1 MSDINANATVT
12 LTVNGKQ
19 AQNML
24 EQLKRQASDLEDKI
38 TKAAAAGDK
47 VQLKKFQRE
56 LKQTRRQIGQI
67 ESATQGVENVLR
79 RLDKASPKELSRTL
93 KELKKSLNGI
103 ERGTDEWNKQCE
115 SIKRVKAEIANVNEE
130 LRETEKEHVGLVD
143 RINGFVDK
151 WGNIIAGVAAVG
163 TGLVMAGR
171 KAVNAFA
178 EMDAEMANVRKFTG
192 LADDEVKELNED
204 FKKMDTRTS
213 REDLNKL
220 AEEAGR
226 LGKSSKEDV
235 LGFVKAADQ
244 INVALDELGDGA
256 TLTLSKLTN
265 IFGDEARLGTEK
277 SLLAVG
283 SVINDLSQNCTAS
296 AGYLA
301 EFGKRMAGVGAQ
313 AGMTIPQIMAFAAVL
328 DSQGQACE
336 MSATALSQLIMNLFK
351 EPSKIAKATGM
362 DLDELNKALKRSTNE
377 GLLMLLQKLKEL
389 GNMDVLAP
397 VFKNMGENGAR
408 ASQVLATLAGNVE
421 MVKWQQEQATQSF
434 EDATSVTNE
443 FNVQNSTVEAEL
455 DKAKKR
461 VTELAI
467 DLGEKLMPVMKHVIS
482 TTTLTLKA
490 MSTTIDFLARNKE
503 AIIVLTAMV
512 TAYTIAVKANAIALK
527 AQAAWHAVCKGT
539 AIAYHAVV
547 NTLQAGHIA
556 FNLVLAKLQGNWA
569 RQSSLMV
576 DLKRKGLSLASG
588 WGVLLAATVALGYGI
603 YKTLSKMNEMSASEK
618 TLAEVRQKG
627 QEGIVEE
634 KNKIEALIKV
644 AKDEKLSLDD
654 RQKAVNALNKII
666 PNYNAQLDAT
676 TGKYM
681 ENKKALDDY
690 LNSLA
695 KKYELE
701 GAKDLLKEIGK
712 EKAKLAMELKEA
724 DDAIEKDKRI
734 NASSNFVGGR
744 EGRAMDTGAATYTA
758 HLKNNKASIQKKIDE
773 QNQKEHAIFDVYGND
788 LGKQAAEEIN
798 KKPVITNN
806 GGGGGSVPVV
816 DDDKKNK
823 KSDKFKAEQ
832 DWQKE
837 QNALNKKAYM
847 EGEKDYEAYVSRMEE
862 IEQEF
867 YQKVL
872 ANKKITAEEKAEAEA
887 NLAEAKKKQTD
898 RKNSPDDWKA
908 KEEALNRIAYAKGE
922 KDYEQ
927 YTARMDEINV
937 EYWKKKMER
946 SDVSAK
952 DLLEA
957 QAQYQEALKKQED
970 NATSASREA
979 EDKAYNAQLAE
990 LKQRYI
996 DGLSDTKTYEDA
1008 VELAELEHLR
1018 KVVQLYKEGTK
1029 ERLAAEKEY
1038 QNKVFANQQ
1047 KIIQRQQ
1054 QVKQQLKEEYFGMNA
1069 DERLTKYDSDMAA
1082 LEQVY
1087 HAEVK
1092 AAGDNAAEKLRIE
1105 EAFEKAKL
1113 ALRKKYA
1120 IDSIGVTKNGMEKAN
1135 EKLAN
1140 WLESDAGQAVTQSFS
1155 TVMSGMGEI
1164 FSGVSSLV
1172 QAELEKETA
1181 AINARY
1187 SAEISAAEGNNY
1199 KVAKLEK
1206 EKQAAL
1212 AKAKNEA
1219 NKKLFAMQ
1227 VIQAVAQTAQNAI
1240 SAYGS
1245 AAAIPV
1251 VGYIMAP
1258 IAAAMAIAAGM
1269 IQIAAIKKQQQASE
1283 AQGYAQGGF
1292 TPQGRVNEEVGVV
1305 HAGEWVASQ
1314 KLLASPVARPLIN
1327 ALDYAQRT
1335 NTIGSLRADDVSRT
1349 IVGTGAVASPSP
1361 QPVIIQAPTDNVASA
1376 ALAQSAA
1383 VLSKYEETMNRLSQ
1397 RLNEPFVTVNTVTG
1411 DTGIKQAQEEYDTL
1425 IRNKSPKSRRK

>member
-67 ESATQGVENVLR
+67 ESATQGVENVMK

-93 KELKKSLNGI
+93 RELKKSLNGI

-130 LRETEKEHVGLVD
+130 LRETEKENVGLVD

-244 INVALDELGDGA
+244 INVALDELGEGA

-377 GLLMLLQKLKEL
+377 GLLMLLQQLKKL

-421 MVKWQQEQATQSF
+421 MVKWQQKQATQSF

-455 DKAKKR
+455 DKARKR

-467 DLGEKLMPVMKHVIS
+467 ELGEKLMPVMKHVIS

-503 AIIVLTAMV
+503 AIIVLTSMV
-512 TAYTIAVKANAIALK
+512 VAYTIAVKANAIALK

-539 AIAYHAVV
+539 ALAYHAVV

-588 WGVLLAATVALGYGI
+588 WGVLLAAAVALGYGI

-618 TLAEVRQKG
+618 ALAEVRQKG

-695 KKYELE
+695 QKYELE

-724 DDAIEKDKRI
+724 DDAIEKDRQI

-758 HLKNNKASIQKKIDE
+758 HLKNNKASIQRKIDE

-788 LGKQAAEEIN
+788 LGKQAAEETN

-806 GGGGGSVPVV
+806 GGGGGGVPVV

-847 EGEKDYEAYVSRMEE
+847 EGEKDYEAYVERMEE
-862 IEQEF
+862 IEQE
-867 YQKVL
+867 YYSRVL
-872 ANKKITAEEKAEAEA
+872 KNKKITKEEKAEAEA
-887 NLAEAKKKQTD
+887 SLAEAKKKQTD

-937 EYWKKKMER
+937 QYWKKKMER

-957 QAQYQEALKKQED
+957 QAQYQEALKKQEE
-970 NATSASREA
+970 NATNASREA

-1008 VELAELEHLR
+1008 VELLELEHLR
-1018 KVVQLYKEGTK
+1018 KVVQLYKKGTK

-1069 DERLTKYDSDMAA
+1069 DERLTQYDSSLAA
-1082 LEQVY
+1082 LQQVY
-1087 HAEVK
+1087 AAEIK

-1349 IVGTGAVASPSP
+1349 IIGTGAVASPSP

-1376 ALAQSAA
+1376 AVAQSAA

-1425 IRNKSPKSRRK
+1425 MRNKSPKSKRK

>member
-1 MSDINANATVT
+1 
-12 LTVNGKQ
+12 
-19 AQNML
+19 
-24 EQLKRQASDLEDKI
+24 
-38 TKAAAAGDK
+38 
-47 VQLKKFQRE
+47 
-56 LKQTRRQIGQI
+56 
-67 ESATQGVENVLR
+67 
-79 RLDKASPKELSRTL
+79 
-93 KELKKSLNGI
+93 
-103 ERGTDEWNKQCE
+103 
-115 SIKRVKAEIANVNEE
+115 
-130 LRETEKEHVGLVD
+130 
-143 RINGFVDK
+143 
-151 WGNIIAGVAAVG
+151 
-163 TGLVMAGR
+163 
-171 KAVNAFA
+171 
-178 EMDAEMANVRKFTG
+178 
-192 LADDEVKELNED
+192 
-204 FKKMDTRTS
+204 
-213 REDLNKL
+213 
-220 AEEAGR
+220 
-226 LGKSSKEDV
+226 
-235 LGFVKAADQ
+235 
-244 INVALDELGDGA
+244 
-256 TLTLSKLTN
+256 
-265 IFGDEARLGTEK
+265 
-277 SLLAVG
+277 
-283 SVINDLSQNCTAS
+283 
-296 AGYLA
+296 
-301 EFGKRMAGVGAQ
+301 
-313 AGMTIPQIMAFAAVL
+313 
-328 DSQGQACE
+328 
-336 MSATALSQLIMNLFK
+336 MSAL
-351 EPSKIAKATGM
+351 EKA
-362 DLDELNKALKRSTNE
+362 
-377 GLLMLLQKLKEL
+377 
-389 GNMDVLAP
+389 
-397 VFKNMGENGAR
+397 
-408 ASQVLATLAGNVE
+408 
-421 MVKWQQEQATQSF
+421 
-434 EDATSVTNE
+434 
-443 FNVQNSTVEAEL
+443 
-455 DKAKKR
+455 
-461 VTELAI
+461 
-467 DLGEKLMPVMKHVIS
+467 
-482 TTTLTLKA
+482 
-490 MSTTIDFLARNKE
+490 
-503 AIIVLTAMV
+503 
-512 TAYTIAVKANAIALK
+512 
-527 AQAAWHAVCKGT
+527 
-539 AIAYHAVV
+539 
-547 NTLQAGHIA
+547 
-556 FNLVLAKLQGNWA
+556 
-569 RQSSLMV
+569 
-576 DLKRKGLSLASG
+576 
-588 WGVLLAATVALGYGI
+588 
-603 YKTLSKMNEMSASEK
+603 
-618 TLAEVRQKG
+618 LAEVRQKG

-681 ENKKALDDY
+681 EKKKALDDY

-724 DDAIEKDKRI
+724 DDAIEKDKQI

-758 HLKNNKASIQKKIDE
+758 HLKNNKVSIQKKIDE
-773 QNQKEHAIFDVYGND
+773 QNPKEHAIFDVYGND
-788 LGKQAAEEIN
+788 LGKQAAEETN
-798 KKPVITNN
+798 HKPVVTNN
-806 GGGGGSVPVV
+806 GGGGGGVPVV

-937 EYWKKKMER
+937 QYWKKKMER

-957 QAQYQEALKKQED
+957 QAQYQEAMKKQEE
-970 NATSASREA
+970 NATNASREA

-996 DGLSDTKTYEDA
+996 DGLSDTKTYENA
-1008 VELAELEHLR
+1008 VELLELEHLR
-1018 KVVQLYKEGTK
+1018 KVVQLYKKGTK

-1054 QVKQQLKEEYFGMNA
+1054 QVKQQLKEEYFGANA

-1335 NTIGSLRADDVSRT
+1335 NTIGSLRADDVSRAIAPNVVST
-1349 IVGTGAVASPSP
+1349 QQV
-1361 QPVIIQAPTDNVASA
+1361 QPVVVQAPTDNVASA

-1383 VLSKYEETMNRLSQ
+1383 VLSRYEKTMSQLSK

>member
-67 ESATQGVENVLR
+67 ESATQGVENVLK
-79 RLDKASPKELSRTL
+79 RLDKASPKELNRTL
-93 KELKKSLNGI
+93 KELKRSLNGI

-130 LRETEKEHVGLVD
+130 LRETEKENVGLVD

-163 TGLVMAGR
+163 TGLVLAGR

-362 DLDELNKALKRSTNE
+362 DLEELNKALKRSTNE

-421 MVKWQQEQATQSF
+421 MVKWQQEQATLSF

-455 DKAKKR
+455 DKARKR

-467 DLGEKLMPVMKHVIS
+467 ELGEKLMPVMKHVIS

-490 MSTTIDFLARNKE
+490 MSTTIDFLVRNKE
-503 AIIVLTAMV
+503 AIIVLTSMV
-512 TAYTIAVKANAIALK
+512 AAYTIAVKANAIALK

-588 WGVLLAATVALGYGI
+588 WGILLAAAVALGYGI
-603 YKTLSKMNEMSASEK
+603 YKTLTKMNEMSASEK
-618 TLAEVRQKG
+618 ALAEVRQKG

-724 DDAIEKDKRI
+724 DDAIEKDKQI

-758 HLKNNKASIQKKIDE
+758 HLKNNKASIQRKIDE

-788 LGKQAAEEIN
+788 LGKHAAAEIN
-798 KKPVITNN
+798 KKPVITNT

-847 EGEKDYEAYVSRMEE
+847 EGEKDYEAYVERMEE
-862 IEQEF
+862 IEQE
-867 YQKVL
+867 YYARILK
-872 ANKKITAEEKAEAEA
+872 NKKITKEEKAEAEA

-957 QAQYQEALKKQED
+957 QAQYQEAMKKQEE
-970 NATSASREA
+970 NATSASRER

-1018 KVVQLYKEGTK
+1018 KIVQLYKEGTK
-1029 ERLAAEKEY
+1029 ERLAAEKDY

-1054 QVKQQLKEEYFGMNA
+1054 QVKQQLKEEYFGANA

-1335 NTIGSLRADDVSRT
+1335 NTIGSLRADDVSRAIAPNVVST
-1349 IVGTGAVASPSP
+1349 QQV
-1361 QPVIIQAPTDNVASA
+1361 QPVVVQAPTDNVASA

-1383 VLSKYEETMNRLSQ
+1383 VLSKYEETMSRLSQ

>member
-1 MSDINANATVT
+1 M
-12 LTVNGKQ
+12 
-19 AQNML
+19 
-24 EQLKRQASDLEDKI
+24 
-38 TKAAAAGDK
+38 
-47 VQLKKFQRE
+47 
-56 LKQTRRQIGQI
+56 
-67 ESATQGVENVLR
+67 
-79 RLDKASPKELSRTL
+79 
-93 KELKKSLNGI
+93 
-103 ERGTDEWNKQCE
+103 
-115 SIKRVKAEIANVNEE
+115 
-130 LRETEKEHVGLVD
+130 
-143 RINGFVDK
+143 
-151 WGNIIAGVAAVG
+151 
-163 TGLVMAGR
+163 
-171 KAVNAFA
+171 
-178 EMDAEMANVRKFTG
+178 
-192 LADDEVKELNED
+192 
-204 FKKMDTRTS
+204 
-213 REDLNKL
+213 
-220 AEEAGR
+220 
-226 LGKSSKEDV
+226 
-235 LGFVKAADQ
+235 
-244 INVALDELGDGA
+244 
-256 TLTLSKLTN
+256 
-265 IFGDEARLGTEK
+265 
-277 SLLAVG
+277 
-283 SVINDLSQNCTAS
+283 
-296 AGYLA
+296 
-301 EFGKRMAGVGAQ
+301 
-313 AGMTIPQIMAFAAVL
+313 
-328 DSQGQACE
+328 
-336 MSATALSQLIMNLFK
+336 
-351 EPSKIAKATGM
+351 
-362 DLDELNKALKRSTNE
+362 
-377 GLLMLLQKLKEL
+377 
-389 GNMDVLAP
+389 
-397 VFKNMGENGAR
+397 
-408 ASQVLATLAGNVE
+408 
-421 MVKWQQEQATQSF
+421 
-434 EDATSVTNE
+434 
-443 FNVQNSTVEAEL
+443 
-455 DKAKKR
+455 
-461 VTELAI
+461 
-467 DLGEKLMPVMKHVIS
+467 
-482 TTTLTLKA
+482 
-490 MSTTIDFLARNKE
+490 
-503 AIIVLTAMV
+503 
-512 TAYTIAVKANAIALK
+512 
-527 AQAAWHAVCKGT
+527 
-539 AIAYHAVV
+539 
-547 NTLQAGHIA
+547 
-556 FNLVLAKLQGNWA
+556 
-569 RQSSLMV
+569 
-576 DLKRKGLSLASG
+576 
-588 WGVLLAATVALGYGI
+588 
-603 YKTLSKMNEMSASEK
+603 
-618 TLAEVRQKG
+618 
-627 QEGIVEE
+627 
-634 KNKIEALIKV
+634 
-644 AKDEKLSLDD
+644 
-654 RQKAVNALNKII
+654 
-666 PNYNAQLDAT
+666 
-676 TGKYM
+676 
-681 ENKKALDDY
+681 
-690 LNSLA
+690 
-695 KKYELE
+695 
-701 GAKDLLKEIGK
+701 
-712 EKAKLAMELKEA
+712 
-724 DDAIEKDKRI
+724 
-734 NASSNFVGGR
+734 
-744 EGRAMDTGAATYTA
+744 
-758 HLKNNKASIQKKIDE
+758 
-773 QNQKEHAIFDVYGND
+773 
-788 LGKQAAEEIN
+788 
-798 KKPVITNN
+798 NN
-806 GGGGGSVPVV
+806 GGGGGGVPVV

-823 KSDKFKAEQ
+823 ESDKFKAEQ

-847 EGEKDYEAYVSRMEE
+847 EGEKDYEAYVERMEE
-862 IEQEF
+862 IEQE
-867 YQKVL
+867 YYARILK
-872 ANKKITAEEKAEAEA
+872 NKKITKEEKAEAEA

-908 KEEALNRIAYAKGE
+908 KEEALNRIAYAKGG
-922 KDYEQ
+922 KNYEQ

-937 EYWKKKMER
+937 QYWKKKMER
-946 SDVSAK
+946 SDVSTK

-957 QAQYQEALKKQED
+957 QAQYQEAVKKQEE
-970 NATSASREA
+970 NATNASREA

-1018 KVVQLYKEGTK
+1018 KIVQLYKKGTK

-1092 AAGDNAAEKLRIE
+1092 ATGDNAAEKLRIE
-1105 EAFEKAKL
+1105 EAFEKAKW

-1140 WLESDAGQAVTQSFS
+1140 WLENDAGQAVTQSFS

-1292 TPQGRVNEEVGVV
+1292 TPMGRVDQEVGVV

-1349 IVGTGAVASPSP
+1349 IIGTGAVASPSP

-1411 DTGIKQAQEEYDTL
+1411 DTGIKQA
-1425 IRNKSPKSRRK
+1425 

>member
-67 ESATQGVENVLR
+67 ESATQGVENVLK
-79 RLDKASPKELSRTL
+79 RLDKASPKELNRTL
-93 KELKKSLNGI
+93 KELKRSLNGI

-377 GLLMLLQKLKEL
+377 GLLMLLQQLKKL

-455 DKAKKR
+455 DKARKR

-467 DLGEKLMPVMKHVIS
+467 ELGEKLMPVMKHVIS
-482 TTTLTLKA
+482 TTPLTLKA

-503 AIIVLTAMV
+503 AIIVLTSMV
-512 TAYTIAVKANAIALK
+512 VAYTIAVKANAIALK

-539 AIAYHAVV
+539 ALAYHAVV

-588 WGVLLAATVALGYGI
+588 WGILLAVAVALGYGI
-603 YKTLSKMNEMSASEK
+603 YKTISKMNEMSASEK
-618 TLAEVRQKG
+618 ALAEVRQKG

-724 DDAIEKDKRI
+724 DDAIEKDKQI

-758 HLKNNKASIQKKIDE
+758 HLKNNKASIQRKIDE

-788 LGKQAAEEIN
+788 LGKQAAEETN
-798 KKPVITNN
+798 HKPVITNN
-806 GGGGGSVPVV
+806 GGGGGGVPVV

-847 EGEKDYEAYVSRMEE
+847 EGEKDYEAYVERMEE
-862 IEQEF
+862 IEQE
-867 YQKVL
+867 YYARILK
-872 ANKKITAEEKAEAEA
+872 NKKITKEEKAEAEA

-927 YTARMDEINV
+927 YTARMDAINV
-937 EYWKKKMER
+937 QYWKKKMER

-957 QAQYQEALKKQED
+957 QAQYQEAMKKQEE
-970 NATSASREA
+970 NATSASRER

-1008 VELAELEHLR
+1008 VELLELEHLR
-1018 KVVQLYKEGTK
+1018 KVVQLYKKGTK

-1069 DERLTKYDSDMAA
+1069 DERLTQYDSSLAA
-1082 LEQVY
+1082 LQQVY
-1087 HAEVK
+1087 AAEIK
-1092 AAGDNAAEKLRIE
+1092 AAGNNAAEKLRIE

-1135 EKLAN
+1135 DKLAK

-1212 AKAKNEA
+1212 AKAKNDA

-1383 VLSKYEETMNRLSQ
+1383 VLSKYEETMNRLNQ

-1411 DTGIKQAQEEYDTL
+1411 DTGIKQAQEEYNTL

>member
-1 MSDINANATVT
+1 
-12 LTVNGKQ
+12 
-19 AQNML
+19 
-24 EQLKRQASDLEDKI
+24 
-38 TKAAAAGDK
+38 
-47 VQLKKFQRE
+47 
-56 LKQTRRQIGQI
+56 
-67 ESATQGVENVLR
+67 
-79 RLDKASPKELSRTL
+79 
-93 KELKKSLNGI
+93 
-103 ERGTDEWNKQCE
+103 
-115 SIKRVKAEIANVNEE
+115 
-130 LRETEKEHVGLVD
+130 
-143 RINGFVDK
+143 
-151 WGNIIAGVAAVG
+151 
-163 TGLVMAGR
+163 
-171 KAVNAFA
+171 
-178 EMDAEMANVRKFTG
+178 
-192 LADDEVKELNED
+192 
-204 FKKMDTRTS
+204 
-213 REDLNKL
+213 
-220 AEEAGR
+220 
-226 LGKSSKEDV
+226 
-235 LGFVKAADQ
+235 
-244 INVALDELGDGA
+244 
-256 TLTLSKLTN
+256 
-265 IFGDEARLGTEK
+265 
-277 SLLAVG
+277 
-283 SVINDLSQNCTAS
+283 
-296 AGYLA
+296 
-301 EFGKRMAGVGAQ
+301 
-313 AGMTIPQIMAFAAVL
+313 
-328 DSQGQACE
+328 
-336 MSATALSQLIMNLFK
+336 
-351 EPSKIAKATGM
+351 
-362 DLDELNKALKRSTNE
+362 
-377 GLLMLLQKLKEL
+377 
-389 GNMDVLAP
+389 
-397 VFKNMGENGAR
+397 
-408 ASQVLATLAGNVE
+408 
-421 MVKWQQEQATQSF
+421 
-434 EDATSVTNE
+434 
-443 FNVQNSTVEAEL
+443 
-455 DKAKKR
+455 
-461 VTELAI
+461 
-467 DLGEKLMPVMKHVIS
+467 
-482 TTTLTLKA
+482 
-490 MSTTIDFLARNKE
+490 
-503 AIIVLTAMV
+503 
-512 TAYTIAVKANAIALK
+512 
-527 AQAAWHAVCKGT
+527 
-539 AIAYHAVV
+539 
-547 NTLQAGHIA
+547 
-556 FNLVLAKLQGNWA
+556 
-569 RQSSLMV
+569 
-576 DLKRKGLSLASG
+576 
-588 WGVLLAATVALGYGI
+588 
-603 YKTLSKMNEMSASEK
+603 
-618 TLAEVRQKG
+618 
-627 QEGIVEE
+627 
-634 KNKIEALIKV
+634 
-644 AKDEKLSLDD
+644 
-654 RQKAVNALNKII
+654 
-666 PNYNAQLDAT
+666 
-676 TGKYM
+676 
-681 ENKKALDDY
+681 
-690 LNSLA
+690 
-695 KKYELE
+695 
-701 GAKDLLKEIGK
+701 
-712 EKAKLAMELKEA
+712 
-724 DDAIEKDKRI
+724 
-734 NASSNFVGGR
+734 
-744 EGRAMDTGAATYTA
+744 
-758 HLKNNKASIQKKIDE
+758 
-773 QNQKEHAIFDVYGND
+773 
-788 LGKQAAEEIN
+788 
-798 KKPVITNN
+798 
-806 GGGGGSVPVV
+806 
-816 DDDKKNK
+816 
-823 KSDKFKAEQ
+823 
-832 DWQKE
+832 
-837 QNALNKKAYM
+837 
-847 EGEKDYEAYVSRMEE
+847 MEE
-862 IEQEF
+862 IEQE
-867 YQKVL
+867 YYARILK
-872 ANKKITAEEKAEAEA
+872 NKKITKEEKAEAEA

-957 QAQYQEALKKQED
+957 QEQYQEAMKTQEE
-970 NATSASREA
+970 NATSASRER

-1269 IQIAAIKKQQQASE
+1269 VQIAAIKKQQQASE
-1283 AQGYAQGGF
+1283 SQGYAQGGF

-1335 NTIGSLRADDVSRT
+1335 NTIGSLRADDVSRAIAPNVVST
-1349 IVGTGAVASPSP
+1349 QQV
-1361 QPVIIQAPTDNVASA
+1361 QPVVVQAPTDNVASA

-1411 DTGIKQAQEEYDTL
+1411 DMGIKQAQDEYDTL
-1425 IRNKSPKSRRK
+1425 MRNKSPKSKRK

>member
-1 MSDINANATVT
+1 
-12 LTVNGKQ
+12 
-19 AQNML
+19 
-24 EQLKRQASDLEDKI
+24 
-38 TKAAAAGDK
+38 
-47 VQLKKFQRE
+47 
-56 LKQTRRQIGQI
+56 
-67 ESATQGVENVLR
+67 
-79 RLDKASPKELSRTL
+79 
-93 KELKKSLNGI
+93 
-103 ERGTDEWNKQCE
+103 
-115 SIKRVKAEIANVNEE
+115 
-130 LRETEKEHVGLVD
+130 
-143 RINGFVDK
+143 
-151 WGNIIAGVAAVG
+151 
-163 TGLVMAGR
+163 
-171 KAVNAFA
+171 
-178 EMDAEMANVRKFTG
+178 
-192 LADDEVKELNED
+192 
-204 FKKMDTRTS
+204 
-213 REDLNKL
+213 
-220 AEEAGR
+220 
-226 LGKSSKEDV
+226 
-235 LGFVKAADQ
+235 
-244 INVALDELGDGA
+244 
-256 TLTLSKLTN
+256 
-265 IFGDEARLGTEK
+265 
-277 SLLAVG
+277 
-283 SVINDLSQNCTAS
+283 
-296 AGYLA
+296 
-301 EFGKRMAGVGAQ
+301 
-313 AGMTIPQIMAFAAVL
+313 
-328 DSQGQACE
+328 
-336 MSATALSQLIMNLFK
+336 
-351 EPSKIAKATGM
+351 
-362 DLDELNKALKRSTNE
+362 
-377 GLLMLLQKLKEL
+377 
-389 GNMDVLAP
+389 
-397 VFKNMGENGAR
+397 
-408 ASQVLATLAGNVE
+408 
-421 MVKWQQEQATQSF
+421 
-434 EDATSVTNE
+434 
-443 FNVQNSTVEAEL
+443 
-455 DKAKKR
+455 
-461 VTELAI
+461 
-467 DLGEKLMPVMKHVIS
+467 
-482 TTTLTLKA
+482 
-490 MSTTIDFLARNKE
+490 
-503 AIIVLTAMV
+503 
-512 TAYTIAVKANAIALK
+512 
-527 AQAAWHAVCKGT
+527 
-539 AIAYHAVV
+539 
-547 NTLQAGHIA
+547 
-556 FNLVLAKLQGNWA
+556 
-569 RQSSLMV
+569 
-576 DLKRKGLSLASG
+576 
-588 WGVLLAATVALGYGI
+588 
-603 YKTLSKMNEMSASEK
+603 
-618 TLAEVRQKG
+618 
-627 QEGIVEE
+627 
-634 KNKIEALIKV
+634 
-644 AKDEKLSLDD
+644 
-654 RQKAVNALNKII
+654 
-666 PNYNAQLDAT
+666 
-676 TGKYM
+676 
-681 ENKKALDDY
+681 
-690 LNSLA
+690 
-695 KKYELE
+695 
-701 GAKDLLKEIGK
+701 
-712 EKAKLAMELKEA
+712 
-724 DDAIEKDKRI
+724 
-734 NASSNFVGGR
+734 
-744 EGRAMDTGAATYTA
+744 
-758 HLKNNKASIQKKIDE
+758 
-773 QNQKEHAIFDVYGND
+773 
-788 LGKQAAEEIN
+788 
-798 KKPVITNN
+798 
-806 GGGGGSVPVV
+806 
-816 DDDKKNK
+816 
-823 KSDKFKAEQ
+823 
-832 DWQKE
+832 
-837 QNALNKKAYM
+837 
-847 EGEKDYEAYVSRMEE
+847 MEE
-862 IEQEF
+862 IEQE
-867 YQKVL
+867 YYARILK
-872 ANKKITAEEKAEAEA
+872 NKKITKEEKAEAEA

-957 QAQYQEALKKQED
+957 QAQYQEAMKKQEE
-970 NATSASREA
+970 NATSASRER

-1269 IQIAAIKKQQQASE
+1269 VQISAIKKQQQASE
-1283 AQGYAQGGF
+1283 SQGYAQGGF

-1335 NTIGSLRADDVSRT
+1335 NTIGSLRADDVSRAIAPNVVST
-1349 IVGTGAVASPSP
+1349 QQV
-1361 QPVIIQAPTDNVASA
+1361 QPVVVQAPTDNVASA

-1411 DTGIKQAQEEYDTL
+1411 DMGIKQAQDEYDTL
-1425 IRNKSPKSRRK
+1425 MRNKSPKSKRK